1 MYFAQRFFLVLL
13 IFLLPP
19 ALVPQASAALPD
31 EEAVNFNL
39 EIRPI
44 LSATCFTC
52 HGPDADKREADLRL
66 DMHQQI
72 FAESSS
78 DTPIIVPGSAEKS
91 ELYQRL
97 VDTDEELRMPPLD
110 HRKQPTPTQIE
121 RIKVWIEQGA
131 KWNEHWAFV
140 PPERPELPEV
150 AEPRWPRGAIDRFVL
165 ARLEKEN
172 LTPNPEA
179 DRRTLVRRL
188 TLDLTGLPP
197 TPEEV
202 EHFLSDS
209 SDNAYENL
217 VDRLLTSPR
226 FGERL
231 AVGWMDA
238 SRYADTHGYHEDF
251 HRDMWPWRDWV
262 IHALNENMPFNQ
274 FAMEQLAGDLLP
286 NATNDQKV
294 ATGFNRNHGVTA
306 SGISEEYRVEYVID
320 RVNTTSAVFMGLT
333 MGCAQCHDHK
343 YDPISQKDFY
353 RFFAYFNT
361 NTDKGVENRTGNV
374 DPLIRVID
382 PMVQSATAEAERQLA
397 EIEKAMVAAGESNK
411 DAFNNWQRR
420 AVTEEYRTKDPS
432 YGLIAHYRLDEK
444 EGDQVVDATGGETGT
459 VRGNPLWASEQQR
472 YGLRFDGQTHVD
484 LGEAGDFDR
493 LDAFSYGAWIYPSRE
508 SIVMAR
514 VSDEDS
520 LRGYETRL
528 GGGRIDVRLTHREFE
543 KGLRVTTD
551 KDAPLDQWS
560 HIFVTYD
567 GSSRAAGVKIYL
579 NGKPLKTNIN
589 KDSLKSTIR
598 IDGPLKIG
606 QRGNRQAL
614 LGMVDDARVYDR
626 VLSDAEV
633 SHLAGHDPIPRL
645 LANEERTEQQE
656 KALQTYFLEQY
667 DEEYQQLRTQLE
679 PYRAELR
686 KLRSDIPTVMVMEEM
701 DKPRDTFV
709 LLRGKY
715 DQHGDKVLAGT
726 PPILPPLPADAPPNR
741 LGLAQWLIDPEH
753 PLFSR
758 VAVNRFWQMLF
769 GTGIVKTTEDFG
781 VQGELPSHAKLLDY
795 LATTFAN
802 GGWNTKAMIKEIV
815 MSATYRQSSE
825 MSPELVSRD
834 PENRLLARG
843 PRYRLPAEMIRDSAL
858 AVSGLLVEKIGGPS
872 VKPYQP
878 PGLWIEMQNRPYEQ
892 DKGEK
897 LYRRSLYTYVKRSVP
912 PPNMVAL
919 DAPNRELCLLRR
931 QRTSTPLM
939 ALVMLNDP
947 TFVEASR
954 ALAERILLAADDKM
968 EKCIRLGFEL
978 TLSREP
984 NTTELAELLSLYEQ
998 QLAVYRA
1005 DRNAAEELLTLG
1017 ESKRDPKIP
1026 AEQHA
1031 AMTCV
1036 ASVLLNLD
1044 EMISKE

>member
-1 MYFAQRFFLVLL
+1 MCFAQRFFVVLL
-13 IFLLPP
+13 IFLLLP
-19 ALVPQASAALPD
+19 ALVLRAYAEIPD
-31 EEAVNFNL
+31 EEAVDFNL

-44 LSATCFTC
+44 LSAACFTC
-52 HGPDADKREADLRL
+52 HGPDEDKREADLRL
-66 DMHQQI
+66 DTHQQI
-72 FAESSS
+72 FAEASSG
-78 DTPIIVPGSAEKS
+78 TPIIVPGSAEKS

-97 VDTDEELRMPPLD
+97 VDTDEEQRMPPV
-110 HRKQPTPTQIE
+110 HERKQLTPTQIE
-121 RIKVWIEQGA
+121 RIKAWIEQGA
-131 KWNEHWAFV
+131 NWNEHWAFV
-140 PPERPELPEV
+140 PPERPELPKVE
-150 AEPRWPRGAIDRFVL
+150 EPHWPRGAIDRFVL

-202 EHFLSDS
+202 ENFLSDS

-231 AVGWMDA
+231 AVDWLDA

-251 HRDMWPWRDWV
+251 HRDMWPWRDW
-262 IHALNENMPFNQ
+262 IIRALNENMPFDQ
-274 FAMEQLAGDLLP
+274 FAIEQLAGDLLP

-320 RVNTTSAVFMGLT
+320 RVKTMSAVFMGLT

-343 YDPISQKDFY
+343 YDPISQEDFY
-353 RFFAYFNT
+353 SFFAYFNT
-361 NTDKGVENRTGNV
+361 ITDKGVENRTGNV
-374 DPLIRVID
+374 DPLVRVID
-382 PMVQSATAEAERQLA
+382 PVVQSATEEAERRLA
-397 EIEKAMVAAGESNK
+397 QIEKTIVATGERNK
-411 DAFNNWQRR
+411 DAFNRWQRR
-420 AVTEEYRTKDPS
+420 VVSEGYRTKAPS
-432 YGLIAHYRLDEK
+432 YGLMAHYRLDER
-444 EGDQVVDATGGETGT
+444 EGDQVVDATGGEAGI
-459 VRGNPLWASEQQR
+459 VRGNPLWVSDQQR
-472 YGLRFDGQTHVD
+472 HGLRFDGQTHVD
-484 LGEAGDFDR
+484 LGDTGDFDR
-493 LDAFSYGAWIYPSRE
+493 LDAFSYGAWIHPSRE

-514 VSDEDS
+514 VSDDDI
-520 LRGYETRL
+520 LRGYETRV

-551 KDAPLDQWS
+551 KDVPLDQWS
-560 HIFVTYD
+560 HVFVTYD

-579 NGKPLKTNIN
+579 NGKPQKTNIN

-626 VLSDAEV
+626 ALSDAEV

-645 LANEERTEQQE
+645 LANKERTEQQE
-656 KALQTYFLEQY
+656 QALQTYFLEQY
-667 DEEYQQLRTQLE
+667 DPEYQKLRTQLE
-679 PYRAELR
+679 PCWAELR
-686 KLRSDIPTVMVMEEM
+686 KLRDDIPTVMVMEEM

-715 DQHGDKVLAGT
+715 DQHGDKVLVGT
-726 PPILPPLPADAPPNR
+726 PAILPPLPADAPPNR
-741 LGLAQWLIDPEH
+741 LGLARWLVDPAH

-758 VAVNRFWQMLF
+758 VAVNRFWQMVF
-769 GTGIVKTTEDFG
+769 GTGIVKTAEDFG
-781 VQGELPSHAKLLDY
+781 IQGAPPTHPELLDY
-795 LATTFAN
+795 LATTFAS
-802 GGWNTKAMIKEIV
+802 GGWNTKAIIKEMV
-815 MSATYRQSSE
+815 MSSTYRQSSE
-825 MSPELVSRD
+825 MSRELVGRD

-858 AVSGLLVEKIGGPS
+858 AVSGLLIEKIGGPS

-878 PGLWIEMQNRPYEQ
+878 PGLWIEMQNRPYVQ
-892 DKGEK
+892 DTGEK

-919 DAPNRELCLLRR
+919 DAPNRELCTMRR

-954 ALAERILLAADDKM
+954 ALAERILLASDDKM
-968 EKCIRLGFEL
+968 ENCIRLGFEL

-984 NTTELAELLSLYEQ
+984 NATELVELLSLYKQ
-998 QLAVYRA
+998 QLAVYRVK
-1005 DRNAAEELLTLG
+1005 RNAAEELLTLG
-1017 ESKRDPKIP
+1017 ESERDPNIP
-1026 AEQHA
+1026 VEQHA

-1044 EMISKE
+1044 ETISKE